1 MDTTMQGKG
10 YENKTMHINDYFW
23 PKCGTNLKISLH
35 KHEGNSVHIIIPQN
49 LDQLYSITA
58 GMGGGIR
65 WNWYHNKNVMN
76 SMKMKS
82 KHGMKLLELST
93 LSHKWGEYHHS
104 CFMLTLFWT
113 ISAAKNS
120 VTFVLSFPHSLPY
133 PHAQPA
139 INFSTKCSSQIQQSM
154 TSALCQNVNDTVAI
168 LGCWTAWHF

>member
-1 MDTTMQGKG
+1 MWHKLKDKFGYAWRKFSPYNHTTKSWSTLL
-10 YENKTMHINDYFW
+10 NHSRN
-23 PKCGTNLKISLH
+23 
-35 KHEGNSVHIIIPQN
+35 
-49 LDQLYSITA
+49 
-58 GMGGGIR
+58 GGGIG

-120 VTFVLSFPHSLPY
+120 ITFVMSFPHSLPY
-133 PHAQPA
+133 PHAQPT

-154 TSALCQNVNDTVAI
+154 TFALCQNVNDTVAI